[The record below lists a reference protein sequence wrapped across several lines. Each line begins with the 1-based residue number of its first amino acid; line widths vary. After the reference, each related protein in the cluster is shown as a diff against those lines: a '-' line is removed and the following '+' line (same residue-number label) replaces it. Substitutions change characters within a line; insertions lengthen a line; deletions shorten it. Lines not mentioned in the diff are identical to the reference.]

1 MKGVVFTEFMDMV
14 EDAFS
19 ADILDEIIE
28 LSDLPNGGAYTS
40 VGTYDHQEIVRM
52 AVNLSE
58 KVNLPV
64 PLLLETFG
72 KHLFGR
78 FTQMYPDFFEGVT
91 DVFTFLKKIDSYI
104 HVEVK
109 KLYPEAELPRFY
121 HQQEDENT
129 LHMFYLSSR
138 HFEDLAIGL
147 IKGCMEFF
155 KVTANISHAPDSY
168 EGTDAVKITIKLNE
182 NPE

>member
-14 EDAFS
+14 EEVFS
-19 ADILDEIIE
+19 ADLLDDIIE

-58 KVNLPV
+58 KVDIPV
-64 PLLLETFG
+64 PQLLEVFG

-78 FTQMYPDFFEGVT
+78 FTQMYPNFFEDVT
-91 DVFTFLKKIDSYI
+91 EMFTFLKNIDSYI

-121 HQQEDENT
+121 HQQEDEKT

-147 IKGCMEFF
+147 IKGCMTFF
-155 KVTANISHAPDSY
+155 KVDAEISHIPDTY
-168 EGTDAVKITIKLNE
+168 EGNEAVKITIKLA
-182 NPE
+182 